1 MTKAKFEPKPILK
14 ELQKGAREFYQKN
27 KEKVEK
33 GLDGNQELRTRIED
47 QKKIIAALEANPS
60 LTEKIQKLWER
71 TANEFIIAFEGIG
84 GFSKQSKNMVK
95 LDEITKEEM
104 TELQVTEE
112 KIEKAMENLKE
123 ELH

>member
-60 LTEKIQKLWER
+60 VTEKIQKLWER
-71 TANEFIIAFEGIG
+71 TANEFIIAFESIG